1 MSPRWGSIE
10 QSNIFYKNDAPLE
23 LKGRTPKQIFVFKP
37 QRGDILVDP
46 HVFCIRAPAGRYSCR
61 TFQSVF
67 IYLIFN

>member
-37 QRGDILVDP
+37 QRGDILVE
-46 HVFCIRAPAGRYSCR
+46 HFNQ
-61 TFQSVF
+61 F
-67 IYLIFN
+67 YLIDI